1 MKFHR
6 GVCAH
11 VFYVDLPQV
20 QAIRTPTVMRVSERG
35 PIAVWFQG
43 LGAYYVKDVVEL
55 PSERSA
61 VWGKGIQVNIRPG
74 IRWLS
79 VRVGAHD
86 KRYPSRPPDVHHT
99 SGEMTVSN
107 IYVNRYLGKLLLG
120 RWPKGS
126 SGIASGGAN
135 GGAWPYAGDG

>member
-55 PSERSA
+55 PSEGPLFGGRGSRLTY
-61 VWGKGIQVNIRPG
+61 GPG
-74 IRWLS
+74 S
-79 VRVGAHD
+79 
-86 KRYPSRPPDVHHT
+86 
-99 SGEMTVSN
+99 
-107 IYVNRYLGKLLLG
+107 
-120 RWPKGS
+120 
-126 SGIASGGAN
+126 
-135 GGAWPYAGDG
+135 DG